1 MEHNPLSMQLFT
13 IMLRFPKAKRK
24 SAAKRHCFFPGD
36 MAVFHLVCHIN
47 EEEGSD
53 KVKMSDISRLMG
65 ISKPAAT
72 QAVDRLV
79 DRGMVRRV
87 NDEND
92 RRTVYIQIT
101 EKGETG
107 FKIELDRN
115 LGIIDKVIDN
125 MGEKDAREFIRLFTK
140 FKQSMDDAV
149 KESEENDID

>member
-24 SAAKRHCFFPGD
+24 SAAKRHCLFPGD
-36 MAVFHLVCHIN
+36 MAVFHLVCHMK
-47 EEEGSD
+47 EKEGID
-53 KVKMSDISRLMG
+53 KVKMSDISRRMG

-79 DRGMVRRV
+79 EREMVKRI

-101 EKGETG
+101 EKGEAG
-107 FKIELDRN
+107 FKAELDRN
-115 LGIIDKVIDN
+115 LCVIDKVIDN
-125 MGEKDAREFIRLFTK
+125 MGENDAGEFIRLFTK

-149 KESEENDID
+149 RESEENDIG